1 MVLEEEQARYS
12 SGSRG
17 GGKKK
22 NKQNKIPQRGL
33 GVAQLEKLRIEEQ
46 QKNVASS
53 SSSASQGMSLFPSQQ
68 PILPFLT
75 APNDPNP
82 MLRPVVNPDPL
93 LGHPETISTP
103 ASYFN
108 NTLPQVL
115 ENSIAGSGNSGNGF
129 LPMLWNTAEPS
140 PLNAGA
146 LPRDFGFRTPPDAE
160 WRSSGLLRR
169 RQQQQVSPISV
180 VNKALP
186 PSSSGASLQMEP
198 PSNQSYTSNYNL
210 SSFWPEEER
219 VVGMKRRWPFH
230 LDGMPGHTSFPC
242 KNPSFSSS
250 HLKPNESMHDFIKSE
265 TKTTDFRGETSSSS
279 ICDIECKRFV
289 DLDNS
294 NKENGGAMDGGFLS
308 LGLSPASC
316 IPKLKQAT
324 LIQPPSVLDYPE
336 FSFVPSQGSMS
347 DAISSSQPPFYSF
360 LPMGPNSCEKTLN
373 EPRREALD
381 GVDLNLKL

>member
-1 MVLEEEQARYS
+1 MVLEEEQARCS
-12 SGSRG
+12 NSSRG

-46 QKNVASS
+46 KKNAASS
-53 SSSASQGMSLFPSQQ
+53 SSNASQGLSLFPPQQ

-75 APNDPNP
+75 ATDDPNP
-82 MLRPVVNPDPL
+82 TLRPVVSPDPL
-93 LGHPETISTP
+93 FRHSEAISTP
-103 ASYFN
+103 TNYLN

-115 ENSIAGSGNSGNGF
+115 ENSISDSGNSGNGF
-129 LPMLWNTAEPS
+129 LPMLWNS
-140 PLNAGA
+140 PLNAEA
-146 LPRDFGFRTPPDAE
+146 LARNFGFRTPPDGE
-160 WRSSGLLRR
+160 SLIPDWQSSGLLQR
-169 RQQQQVSPISV
+169 RQQQQLSPFSV

-186 PSSSGASLQMEP
+186 PSSSGVSLQMEP
-198 PSNQSYTSNYNL
+198 PSNQSNYNV
-210 SSFWPEEER
+210 SSFWPEER

-230 LDGMPGHTSFPC
+230 LDSMPGHTSFPC

-250 HLKPNESMHDFIKSE
+250 HLKPNESLPDLIKSE
-265 TKTTDFRGETSSSS
+265 TKTAYFRGETSSSS
-279 ICDIECKRFV
+279 ICNIEHKRFV

-308 LGLSPASC
+308 LGPSPTLC
-316 IPKLKQAT
+316 IPKLPPT
-324 LIQPPSVLDYPE
+324 LLDYPE